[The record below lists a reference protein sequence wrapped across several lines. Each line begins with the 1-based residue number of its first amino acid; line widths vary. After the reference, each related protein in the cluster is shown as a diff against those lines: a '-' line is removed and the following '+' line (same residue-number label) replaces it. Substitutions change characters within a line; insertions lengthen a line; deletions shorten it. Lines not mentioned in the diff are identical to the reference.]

1 MDRVLVV
8 SLFAFLS
15 LCQGLASPRTFVDE
29 EHGKEGDEGLSGSV
43 SKHEGA
49 FEYAVGS
56 VKGTV

>member
-29 EHGKEGDEGLSGSV
+29 EHGKKGDKGLLGSV
-43 SKHEGA
+43 VKQEGA
-49 FEYAVGS
+49 FKYAEGS
-56 VKGTV
+56 VKGTL